1 MGVVVHIHTPTDR
14 LVLAVHTHTHRE
26 NNLEN
31 LGLEF
36 YFAKDYEVQGDVK
49 TFELKPGGK
58 DILVTEENKDEY
70 IE

>member
-1 MGVVVHIHTPTDR
+1 MGVVVCNQQPNIDWF
-14 LVLAVHTHTHRE
+14 THTNRE

-36 YFAKDYEVQGDVK
+36 YFAKDYEVQGEVK
-49 TFELKPGGK
+49 MFELKPGGK
-58 DILVTEENKDEY
+58 DILVTEENKDEF